1 MSLNTVVLLV
11 IALIIPLLS
20 GIATN
25 NVGGSPNGSKGSY
38 VFNYSDGLAKTIYA
52 GAKSYVHLRAMGAEN
67 VFTHVF
73 SNSFTGKVIV
83 SWQQESSSAGTS
95 LEVGCNTKSGEYMIG
110 TYRSVYDEG
119 LESYSMSGELFECN
133 DIIFKATKETAG
145 SVSIKLNKIN
155 VLAPS

>member
-1 MSLNTVVLLV
+1 
-11 IALIIPLLS
+11 
-20 GIATN
+20 
-25 NVGGSPNGSKGSY
+25 
-38 VFNYSDGLAKTIYA
+38 
-52 GAKSYVHLRAMGAEN
+52 
-67 VFTHVF
+67 
-73 SNSFTGKVIV
+73 
-83 SWQQESSSAGTS
+83 
-95 LEVGCNTKSGEYMIG
+95 MIG